1 MAYLGN
7 VSQIT
12 IGTSDLAESVAFYE
26 KMGFRV
32 VNQNTK
38 PNPWAQV
45 TDDTI
50 LILLNQDA
58 MQYIG
63 FTYFNP
69 QMADIVN
76 KLKKA
81 EVPIIMEI
89 ENIQVIFS
97 SPSGFWI
104 SLINYDAS
112 SMFQPAGQTLAD
124 IPQSDWANAPAP
136 NADLGIF
143 GELATPVE
151 DLDKEIAFWEMIGF
165 KVSKFG
171 GPYPWAIGQDGQNVI
186 GLHNTSEFDRSA
198 ITFFAKDMA
207 DKIKALKEKGLDSFD
222 PFGGT
227 GGNNDANQ
235 ILNTPEGQR
244 FFLFSF

>member
-12 IGTSDLAESVAFYE
+12 IGTSDLAASLAFYQ
-26 KMGFRV
+26 KMGFRI
-32 VNQNTK
+32 VNQNTE

-50 LILLNQDA
+50 LILLNQDG

-69 QMADIVN
+69 QMAPIVA
-76 KLKKA
+76 KLKAA

-89 ENIQVIFS
+89 ENVQVIFS

-112 SMFQPAGQTLAD
+112 QMFQPAGKTLAD
-124 IPQSDWANAPAP
+124 IPQDQWGDAPAP
-136 NADLGIF
+136 NSNLGIF
-143 GELATPVE
+143 GELATPVQ
-151 DLDKEIAFWEMIGF
+151 DLDTEIAFWEMIGF

-186 GLHNTSEFDRSA
+186 GLHNTTEFKQPA

-207 DKIKALKEKGLDSFD
+207 DKIKALKANGLDSFA